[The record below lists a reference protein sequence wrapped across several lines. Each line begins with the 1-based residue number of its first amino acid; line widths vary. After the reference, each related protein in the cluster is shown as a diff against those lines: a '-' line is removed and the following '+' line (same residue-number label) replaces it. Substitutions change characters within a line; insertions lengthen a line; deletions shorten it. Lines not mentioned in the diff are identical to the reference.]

1 MTTLY
6 ETLDIPAHATGEE
19 IKRAY
24 RRAAMRWHPD
34 RNVGQESAA
43 RAAFLDIQS
52 AYAILSSPAQRQ
64 VYDSV
69 FAVEMERRE
78 AQRQREECEKVEREA
93 AARAAEAAAYTNMVA
108 LAMRFANQDYNRDV
122 ILGVLLGSDCGIE
135 LAQRIAD
142 SALALHASR
151 QSDAA
156 PVESANCA
164 PETTTEQVQ
173 DDPIATDRSR
183 SFPGVWFPFWNVLR
197 S

>member
-6 ETLDIPAHATGEE
+6 ETLDIPAHATSEE
-19 IKRAY
+19 IKLAY

-34 RNVGQESAA
+34 RNVGQENVA

-52 AYAILSSPAQRQ
+52 AYAILSSPGQRQ

-69 FAVEMERRE
+69 FTVEMERRE
-78 AQRQREECEKVEREA
+78 AQRQREEHEEVEREA

-122 ILGVLLGSDCGIE
+122 ILGVLLGRDCGIE

-156 PVESANCA
+156 SVQSADCA

-173 DDPIATDRSR
+173 DDPIATDGAR

>member
-6 ETLDIPAHATGEE
+6 DTLDIPVHATSEE
-19 IKRAY
+19 IKIAY

-34 RNVGQESAA
+34 RNVGQENAA

-69 FAVEMERRE
+69 FTVEMERRE
-78 AQRQREECEKVEREA
+78 AQRQREEHENVQREA
-93 AARAAEAAAYTNMVA
+93 AARAAEAVAYTNMVA
-108 LAMRFANQDYNRDV
+108 LAMRFANQDFNRDV

-156 PVESANCA
+156 SVQSANCA

-173 DDPIATDRSR
+173 DDPITTDRAR

>member
-135 LAQRIAD
+135 LARRIAD

-156 PVESANCA
+156 SVEPASCA
-164 PETTTEQVQ
+164 PEHY
-173 DDPIATDRSR
+173 RR
-183 SFPGVWFPFWNVLR
+183 LR
-197 S
+197 NQH

>member
-1 MTTLY
+1 MSTLY

-34 RNVGQESAA
+34 RNVGQENVA
-43 RAAFLDIQS
+43 RAAFLDIKS

-64 VYDSV
+64 VYDAV

-78 AQRQREECEKVEREA
+78 VQRQQEEHEKVEREA
-93 AARAAEAAAYTNMVA
+93 AARAAEAAAYANMVA

-122 ILGVLLGSDCGIE
+122 ILGVLLGNDCDIE

-151 QSDAA
+151 QSDATS
-156 PVESANCA
+156 VESASCA
-164 PETTTEQVQ
+164 PETTTERVQ
-173 DDPIATDRSR
+173 DDPIAPDRAR
-183 SFPGVWFPFWNVLR
+183 SFPGVWFPFWSVVR

>member
-1 MTTLY
+1 LLQGCILRFAQLYDALHLILRRDDPAEVNKNQTRLPATL
-6 ETLDIPAHATGEE
+6 
-19 IKRAY
+19 
-24 RRAAMRWHPD
+24 
-34 RNVGQESAA
+34 
-43 RAAFLDIQS
+43 IQS
-52 AYAILSSPAQRQ
+52 AYAILSSPGQRQ

-69 FAVEMERRE
+69 FTVEMERRE
-78 AQRQREECEKVEREA
+78 AQRRREEHEKGEREA

-156 PVESANCA
+156 SVQSANYA
-164 PETTTEQVQ
+164 PETTTERVQ
-173 DDPIATDRSR
+173 DDPITTDRAR

>member
-6 ETLDIPAHATGEE
+6 ETLDIPAHATSEE

-34 RNVGQESAA
+34 RNVGQENVA
-43 RAAFLDIQS
+43 RTAFLDIQS
-52 AYAILSSPAQRQ
+52 AYAILSSPAQRK

-69 FAVEMERRE
+69 FTVEMERRE
-78 AQRQREECEKVEREA
+78 AQRQREEQEQVEREA

-122 ILGVLLGSDCGIE
+122 IFGVLLGSDCGIE

-151 QSDAA
+151 QSDSAS
-156 PVESANCA
+156 VESASCA

-173 DDPIATDRSR
+173 DDPIATDRAR
-183 SFPGVWFPFWNVLR
+183 SFPGLWFPFWNVLR

>member
-1 MTTLY
+1 
-6 ETLDIPAHATGEE
+6 
-19 IKRAY
+19 
-24 RRAAMRWHPD
+24 MRWHPD

-156 PVESANCA
+156 SIEAASCA

-173 DDPIATDRSR
+173 DDPIATDRAR

>member
-6 ETLDIPAHATGEE
+6 ETLDIPAHATSEE

-24 RRAAMRWHPD
+24 RKAAMRWHPD
-34 RNVGQESAA
+34 RNVGQEDVA
-43 RAAFLDIQS
+43 RATFLDIQS
-52 AYAILSSPAQRQ
+52 AYAILSSPVQRQ

-69 FAVEMERRE
+69 FAGETERRE
-78 AQRQREECEKVEREA
+78 ARRQREEHEEVEREA

-122 ILGVLLGSDCGIE
+122 ILGVLLGNDCDIE

-156 PVESANCA
+156 SVQSANCA

-173 DDPIATDRSR
+173 DDPITTDRAR

>member
-1 MTTLY
+1 MSTLY

-34 RNVGQESAA
+34 RNVGQENVA
-43 RAAFLDIQS
+43 RAAFLDIKS

-64 VYDSV
+64 VYDAV

-78 AQRQREECEKVEREA
+78 VQRQREEHEKVEREA
-93 AARAAEAAAYTNMVA
+93 AARAAEAAAYANMVA

-122 ILGVLLGSDCGIE
+122 ILGVLLGNDCDIE

-151 QSDAA
+151 QSDATS
-156 PVESANCA
+156 VESASCA
-164 PETTTEQVQ
+164 PETTTERVQ
-173 DDPIATDRSR
+173 DDPIAPDRAR
-183 SFPGVWFPFWNVLR
+183 SFPGVWFPFWSVLR

>member
-52 AYAILSSPAQRQ
+52 AYAILSSPAQRK

-69 FAVEMERRE
+69 FTVEMERCE
-78 AQRQREECEKVEREA
+78 AQRQREEQEQVEWTP
-93 AARAAEAAAYTNMVA
+93 RALTSNRRYLWLAYTGLILDAALVAAIGAMVA
-108 LAMRFANQDYNRDV
+108 WR
-122 ILGVLLGSDCGIE
+122 
-135 LAQRIAD
+135 
-142 SALALHASR
+142 
-151 QSDAA
+151 
-156 PVESANCA
+156 
-164 PETTTEQVQ
+164 
-173 DDPIATDRSR
+173 
-183 SFPGVWFPFWNVLR
+183 WLR
-197 S
+197 

>member
-6 ETLDIPAHATGEE
+6 ETLDIPAHATSEE

>member
-24 RRAAMRWHPD
+24 RRAAMRRHPD
-34 RNVGQESAA
+34 RNVGQENAA

-64 VYDSV
+64 IYDSV
-69 FAVEMERRE
+69 FTVEMERRE
-78 AQRQREECEKVEREA
+78 AQRQREEHEKAEREA
-93 AARAAEAAAYTNMVA
+93 AARAAESEAYTNMVA

-122 ILGVLLGSDCGIE
+122 ILGVLLGSDCSVE

-156 PVESANCA
+156 SVELASCA
-164 PETTTEQVQ
+164 PETTTDQVQ
-173 DDPIATDRSR
+173 DDPIAPERAR

>member
-1 MTTLY
+1 
-6 ETLDIPAHATGEE
+6 
-19 IKRAY
+19 
-24 RRAAMRWHPD
+24 MRWHPD
-34 RNVGQESAA
+34 RNVGQEDVA
-43 RAAFLDIQS
+43 RATFLDIQS
-52 AYAILSSPAQRQ
+52 AYAILSSPVQRQ

-69 FAVEMERRE
+69 FAGETERRE
-78 AQRQREECEKVEREA
+78 AQRQREEHEEVEREA
-93 AARAAEAAAYTNMVA
+93 AARAAEAVAYTNMVA

-122 ILGVLLGSDCGIE
+122 ILGVLLGRDCGIE

-156 PVESANCA
+156 S
-164 PETTTEQVQ
+164 ETTTEQVQ
-173 DDPIATDRSR
+173 DDPITTDRAR